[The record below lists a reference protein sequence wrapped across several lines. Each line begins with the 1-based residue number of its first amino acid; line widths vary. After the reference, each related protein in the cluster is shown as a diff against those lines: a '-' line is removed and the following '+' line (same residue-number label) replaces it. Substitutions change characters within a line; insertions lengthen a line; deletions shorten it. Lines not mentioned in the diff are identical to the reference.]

1 MEVWSDTMKIDLHV
15 HTIERSPC
23 AVSSEAEQIL
33 TAIARDLDAIAIT
46 DHARLVPSEHIEA
59 LNREYAPFRIFGGI
73 EITVKEN
80 EDLLV
85 LGLHDPM
92 LESRKWTY
100 PELHTFVR
108 DRGGWIAVAH
118 PFRYRPTIN
127 LDLERYPPD
136 ALESC
141 STNIELLNQ
150 PRIREVAKQLGIPVV
165 CNSDAHATRSLGVG
179 YNRLKETPADE
190 ADLVR
195 LLRTGA
201 FIGVCTIT

>member
-1 MEVWSDTMKIDLHV
+1 MKIDLHV

-23 AVSSEAEQIL
+23 AVSSEEEQIL
-33 TAIARDLDAIAIT
+33 TAIARGLDAIVFT
-46 DHARLVPSEHIEA
+46 DHARLVPPEHIEA
-59 LNREYAPFRIFGGI
+59 LNRQYAPFRIFGGV
-73 EITVKEN
+73 EITVKEK

-85 LGLHDPM
+85 LGLHDPV

-108 DRGGWIAVAH
+108 DRGGWIALAH
-118 PFRYRPTIN
+118 PFRYHPDIVIDVEQY
-127 LDLERYPPD
+127 LPD
-136 ALESC
+136 ALEGC
-141 STNIELLNQ
+141 SSNVALLNQ

-201 FIGVCTIT
+201 FTGVCTIM

>member
-1 MEVWSDTMKIDLHV
+1 MRIDLHV
-15 HTIERSPC
+15 HTIERSSC
-23 AVSSEAEQIL
+23 AVSSEVEQIL
-33 TAIARDLDAIAIT
+33 ISITRNLDAIAIT

-73 EITVKEN
+73 EITVREKE
-80 EDLLV
+80 DVLV
-85 LGLHDPM
+85 LGVHDPV
-92 LESRKWTY
+92 LESKKWTY

-108 DRGGWIAVAH
+108 DRGGWMALAH
-118 PFRYRPTIN
+118 PYRYRPNIAI
-127 LDLERYPPD
+127 DIERYLPD

-150 PRIREVAKQLGIPVV
+150 PRIREVAKQLGIPFV

-179 YNRLKETPADE
+179 YNLLKETPADE
-190 ADLVR
+190 AALVR

>member
-1 MEVWSDTMKIDLHV
+1 MRIDLHV
-15 HTIERSPC
+15 HTIERSSC
-23 AVSSEAEQIL
+23 AVSSEVEQIL
-33 TAIARDLDAIAIT
+33 IAITRNLDAIAIT
-46 DHARLVPSEHIEA
+46 DHASLVSPEHVEA
-59 LNREYAPFRIFGGI
+59 LNRQYAPFRIFGGI
-73 EITVKEN
+73 EITVREKE
-80 EDLLV
+80 DVLV
-85 LGLHDPM
+85 LGVHDPV
-92 LESRKWTY
+92 LESREWTY

-118 PFRYRPTIN
+118 PFRYRSTIN

-150 PRIREVAKQLGIPVV
+150 PRIREVAKQLGIPFV

-179 YNRLKETPADE
+179 YNLLKETPADE

>member
-1 MEVWSDTMKIDLHV
+1 MRIDLHV
-15 HTIERSPC
+15 HTIERSSC
-23 AVSSEAEQIL
+23 AVSSEVEQIL
-33 TAIARDLDAIAIT
+33 IAITRNLDAIAIT
-46 DHARLVPSEHIEA
+46 DHARLVSPEHVEA
-59 LNREYAPFRIFGGI
+59 LNRQYAPFRIFGGI
-73 EITVKEN
+73 EITVREKE
-80 EDLLV
+80 DVLV
-85 LGLHDPM
+85 LGVHDPV
-92 LESRKWTY
+92 LESREWTY
-100 PELHTFVR
+100 PELHTIVR

-118 PFRYRPTIN
+118 PFRYRSTIN

-150 PRIREVAKQLGIPVV
+150 PRIREVAKQLGIPFV

-179 YNRLKETPADE
+179 YNLLKETPADE